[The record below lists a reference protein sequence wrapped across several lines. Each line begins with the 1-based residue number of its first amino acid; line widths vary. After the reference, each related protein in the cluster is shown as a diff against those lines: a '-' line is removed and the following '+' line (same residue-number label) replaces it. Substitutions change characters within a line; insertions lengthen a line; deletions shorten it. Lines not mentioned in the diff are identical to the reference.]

1 MATTSAAGSAPT
13 SSGLQRSLTSRQL
26 TMIGIG
32 GAIGTGL
39 FLGSTFA
46 ISQAGP
52 AVVIAYTLCGLVALV
67 IAWALAEMVVVHP
80 TAGAFGSIAHA
91 YLGGGAGF
99 VLRWTYW
106 AMQAIAIG
114 GEMIA
119 AGIYVQY
126 WWPQI
131 PLWLPVL
138 VFSALVLLINA
149 MAVKAFGEFEYW
161 FAMIKVTAIC
171 VFILLGAALII
182 FGLPDRP
189 ATGLGNLT
197 EHGGFM
203 PNGISGLATAM
214 VFVLFSYIGT
224 EVVSVTAAESENPQR
239 DIPRAARAMVLRL
252 ALFYILA
259 ILVMVVVVPW
269 TVTAQGGD
277 LTASPFVKVF
287 DGAGIPAAAA
297 IMNFVVLT
305 AALSSAN
312 TNLYLTTRMLHSLA
326 QHRLAP
332 RWAGALS
339 HSGVPRTALLLSAI
353 GMLVAIV
360 LSWNQESNS
369 YLVLFGISVFAALVV
384 WILILVTH
392 MVFRTRRASLGL
404 PPSPVQLWGAPF
416 TPAVVILFLLAVLY
430 STTRIEGLDPAWKFG
445 LPFFALLGIVYTVIR
460 RTDGGRH
467 LHDDHSVLATELKG
481 RSTAPD
487 HTTTTT
493 TGRTDADPTVEGDL
507 PS

>member
-1 MATTSAAGSAPT
+1 MPDTTPNT
-13 SSGLQRSLTSRQL
+13 TLRRDLTSRQL

-52 AVVIAYTLCGLVALV
+52 AVIIAYTLCGLVALV

-80 TAGAFGSIAHA
+80 TAGAFGTIAHA
-91 YLGGGAGF
+91 YLGGGVGF
-99 VLRWTYW
+99 TLRWTYW

-119 AGIYVQY
+119 AGIYVSF
-126 WWPQI
+126 WWPSI
-131 PLWLPVL
+131 PLWATVL
-138 VFSALVLLINA
+138 VFSLLVLGVNS
-149 MAVKAFGEFEYW
+149 MAVKMFGEFEYW
-161 FAMIKVTAIC
+161 FAMIKVTAISL
-171 VFILLGAALII
+171 FILLGVVLIF
-182 FGLPDRP
+182 FGLPNRP
-189 ATGLGNLT
+189 ATGFGNLT
-197 EHGGFM
+197 EHGGFL
-203 PNGISGLATAM
+203 PNGLSGLATAM

-224 EVVSVTAAESENPQR
+224 EVVSVTAAESKNPSR

-259 ILVMVVVVPW
+259 ILVMVTVVPW

-287 DGAGIPAAAA
+287 SYAGIPAAAT

-326 QHRLAP
+326 EHRLAP
-332 RWAGALS
+332 AWTGRLS
-339 HSGVPRTALLLSAI
+339 PSGVPRLALLLSAT
-353 GMLVAIV
+353 GMLVATI
-360 LSWNQESNS
+360 LSWNQNS
-369 YLVLFGISVFAALVV
+369 GAYLVLFGISVFAALVV
-384 WILILVTH
+384 WILILATH
-392 MVFRTRRASLGL
+392 IAFRAKRRQLGL
-404 PPSPVQLWGAPF
+404 PDSSFRLWGAPF
-416 TPAVVILFLLAVLY
+416 TPGLVIAFLVLVLY

-445 LPFFALLGIVYTVIR
+445 LPFFAVLVVAYLIIR
-460 RTDGGRH
+460 RVDGGRH
-467 LHDDHSVLATELKG
+467 LHEDHDVLKMELKARNQTELHA
-481 RSTAPD
+481 STSS
-487 HTTTTT
+487 
-493 TGRTDADPTVEGDL
+493 EGEKR
-507 PS
+507 

>member
-1 MATTSAAGSAPT
+1 VDVSPPPESGGLRRELAT
-13 SSGLQRSLTSRQL
+13 RQL

-46 ISQAGP
+46 VSQAGP
-52 AVVIAYTLCGLVALV
+52 GVVVAYTLCGLVALV

-91 YLGGGAGF
+91 YLGAGSGF

-119 AGIYVQY
+119 AGIYVQF
-126 WWPQI
+126 WWPDV

-138 VFSALVLLINA
+138 VFSLVVLAVNSF
-149 MAVKAFGEFEYW
+149 AVKAFGETEYW
-161 FAMIKVTAIC
+161 LAMIKVSAIC
-171 VFILLGAALII
+171 VFILLGLVLIVV
-182 FGLPDRP
+182 GLPGRP
-189 ATGLGNLT
+189 ATGAENLYA
-197 EHGGFM
+197 EGGFL
-203 PNGISGLATAM
+203 PNGLPGLALAM

-224 EVVSVTAAESENPQR
+224 EVVSVTAAESANPTR
-239 DIPRAARAMVLRL
+239 DVPRAARAMVLRL

-259 ILVMVVVVPW
+259 VLVMVTVVPW

-277 LTASPFVKVF
+277 LTASPFVTVF
-287 DGAGIPAAAA
+287 ASAGIPAAAA

-332 RWAGALS
+332 AWTGRLS
-339 HSGVPRTALLLSAI
+339 SSGVPRAALLLSAV

-360 LSWNQESNS
+360 LSWNQDSGA
-369 YLVLFGISVFAALVV
+369 YLALFGISIFAALVV

-392 MVFRTRRASLGL
+392 TAFRVRRRRLGL
-404 PPSPVQLWGAPF
+404 PASPVRLWGAPA
-416 TPAVVILFLLAVLY
+416 TPALVIVFLAGVLL
-430 STTRIEGLDPAWKFG
+430 STTQIDGLDTAWQAG
-445 LPFFALLGIVYTVIR
+445 VPFFVVLVLVYLGIR
-460 RTDGGRH
+460 RARGGAVDDTDN
-467 LHDDHSVLATELKG
+467 VLEAELAARRRDEQVG
-481 RSTAPD
+481 ER
-487 HTTTTT
+487 
-493 TGRTDADPTVEGDL
+493 
-507 PS
+507 